1 MSTSCLMDLHMKDE
15 NDSAVT
21 GKARQI
27 LYRSPCNV
35 KCGILLWERD
45 GMSKKTSRCHWGH
58 GALQASCRISHNA
71 NFMNSDGIY
80 DDL

>member
-45 GMSKKTSRCHWGH
+45 GMSKKIQVSLGSWCTAGF
-58 GALQASCRISHNA
+58 LQ
-71 NFMNSDGIY
+71 NFTQCK
-80 DDL
+80 LHEL